1 MITSPNNRF
10 TKVLL
15 KISGEAL
22 GGKKGEGFDPAML
35 YFLADQIGKVKRK
48 GVNMGIVVGA
58 GNIFRGQ
65 ESTGFNI
72 DPIQGDFI
80 GMEATVINALMIQ
93 EVLHQH
99 KITSVVLSA
108 LGENNVVESYT
119 LLNAKRYFHEGKIVI
134 CAGGTGNPFFTT
146 DTAAVM
152 RGLELGCD
160 VVLKATKVD
169 GVYSDDP
176 MKNKKAK
183 RYTTISFDEALE
195 KHLHVMDETAFMLAK
210 EYHIPIIVFNLF
222 AQNSIVN
229 IISGK
234 NTGTLVS

>member
-1 MITSPNNRF
+1 MLQQKKHFS
-10 TKVLL
+10 KVLL

-35 YFLADQIGKVKRK
+35 YFLADQIVKLKKK
-48 GVNMGIVVGA
+48 GLKIGIVVGA
-58 GNIFRGQ
+58 GNIFRGK

-80 GMEATVINALMIQ
+80 GMEATIINALMIQ
-93 EVLHQH
+93 EVLQQRN
-99 KITSVVLSA
+99 ISCVVLSA
-108 LGENNVVESYT
+108 LGENKVVESYT
-119 LLNAKRYFHEGKIVI
+119 LLKAKEYFEKGKVVI
-134 CAGGTGNPFFTT
+134 SAGGTGNPFFTT

-152 RGLELGCD
+152 RGLELGCE

-176 MKNKKAK
+176 MKNKNAK
-183 RYTTISFDEALE
+183 RYMQLSFNDALE

-210 EYHIPIIVFNLF
+210 EHHIPIIVFNLF
-222 AQNSIVN
+222 VKDSIVN
-229 IISGK
+229 IINGK